1 MNSFLSVDIY
11 CFGECYGQETKP
23 ITFWFSF
30 VNSLTKA
37 PIRTWN
43 YLGWDVVDC
52 VTKHPRSIGNSRV
65 IDYFFEELDHTR
77 VFF

>member
-43 YLGWDVVDC
+43 YLGWDVVD
-52 VTKHPRSIGNSRV
+52 
-65 IDYFFEELDHTR
+65 
-77 VFF
+77 